1 MNYFVILLTI
11 FVSFS
16 SSESSLNYQKLYQI
30 EHYEIIDF
38 KTNVSEGK
46 TLEHTRIKT
55 PITVKFR
62 AFKKNFNLI
71 LQEDN
76 SIISANAKV
85 YIVADEII
93 KLYPKNIEGS
103 SIYKGT
109 VSGEKQS
116 FVNGY
121 LHRNGFIGKIQF
133 KYETYFIENAFA
145 YLKDETFKDKL
156 IIYKDVDIKFVRC
169 KSFERY
175 WSCFKKKIHHSLYT
189 NSPYYKENWRS
200 HFVQKSTV
208 DEQLMCNIEIMAD
221 HTFVENFNRDRGTV
235 IAEMLYHVKVA
246 DRVFRNLDFNKEGA
260 PKGIRI
266 NVEKITVIENPYN
279 PTYYLNGYVDKA
291 TAYSKLL
298 AENSKQ
304 ARCMF
309 IAFCHRDF
317 HGKVGQ
323 AFTNGVCH
331 GNTKGKSINVAF
343 VTSIANERR
352 VPKMEISKSLLHEMG
367 HSFGSTHDPPN
378 DPVCSP
384 GDRRDYSG
392 NYIMY
397 GALIANYTDGSLYNN
412 WKFSP
417 CSKNEI
423 YDNLFVDKGAFC
435 MTKPKSI
442 CGNGITEPGEECD
455 CGSTESCQKL
465 DPCCN
470 PPGSRAPCTLLKQS
484 QNFCS
489 PREGDCC
496 NEKCE
501 FVAKEKQRQ
510 CFVYTPC
517 REKILHCNGLS
528 PFCPEV
534 ILPDGTSCSG
544 PNVCKSGSCLV
555 DVCKNNGLQLCKCP
569 KSLECQICCTD
580 KEGNCKSTSER
591 KIFLP
596 NNTIFAVFP
605 GTPCNDNSGKCLKD
619 GTCYSEYIPGN
630 WWNTFW
636 PYLLPVPLYL
646 TFHLFMFLYRYSK
659 TKLLDLKSDKKID
672 N

>member
-1 MNYFVILLTI
+1 MNSLVILLNI

-16 SSESSLNYQKLYQI
+16 LSVSLLNYKKLDQI
-30 EHYEIIDF
+30 EYYEIIDF
-38 KTNVSEGK
+38 KANFTEGE
-46 TLEHTRIKT
+46 TLENIKIKT
-55 PITVKFR
+55 AITVKFR
-62 AFKKNFNLI
+62 AFKKKFELV

-76 SIISANAKV
+76 SIISPSAKV
-85 YIVADEII
+85 YMVADEII

-109 VSGEKQS
+109 VSGDKQS

-121 LHRNGFIGKIQF
+121 LHRNGFIGKIQL
-133 KYETYFIENAFA
+133 KYETYFTENAFA
-145 YLKDETFKDKL
+145 YFKDETFKDKL
-156 IIYKDVDIKFVRC
+156 IIYKDVDVKPVGC

-175 WSCFKKKIHHSLYT
+175 RSCLNNRIIHQSLNT
-189 NSPYYKENWRS
+189 NLMNDKENGRS
-200 HFVQKSTV
+200 HLLRKSTV
-208 DEQLMCNIEIMAD
+208 DEQNTLMCNIEVMAD
-221 HTFVENFNRDRGTV
+221 HTFVDHFNRDRGTV

-246 DRVFRNLDFNKEGA
+246 DKVFRNLDFNKEDA

-266 NVEKITVIENPYN
+266 NVEKITVIENPNN
-279 PTYYLNGYVDKA
+279 PTYYLNSYVDKA
-291 TAYSKLL
+291 TAYSELL
-298 AENSKQ
+298 AANSKQ
-304 ARCMF
+304 TWCMF

-317 HGKVGQ
+317 QGKVGQ

-331 GNTKGKSINVAF
+331 GNTKGTSINVAF
-343 VTSIANERR
+343 VSIIANERR

-367 HSFGSTHDPPN
+367 HSFGSSHDPPN

-384 GDRRDYSG
+384 GDRRDYLG
-392 NYIMY
+392 NYVMY
-397 GALIANYTDGSLYNN
+397 GALISNYTDGSLYNN

-417 CSKNEI
+417 CSKNQI

-435 MTKPKSI
+435 MKKPKSI
-442 CGNGITEPGEECD
+442 CGNGITEQGEECD
-455 CGSTESCQKL
+455 CGSPEYCEKL

-501 FVAKEKQRQ
+501 FLAKEGQRQ

-517 REKILHCNGLS
+517 REKILYCNGLS

-544 PNVCKSGSCLV
+544 PNICKSGSCLV

-569 KSLECQICCTD
+569 KSLECQICCVD
-580 KEGNCKSTSER
+580 KE
-591 KIFLP
+591 
-596 NNTIFAVFP
+596 
-605 GTPCNDNSGKCLKD
+605 GTPCNNNSGMCLPN
-619 GTCYSEYIPGN
+619 GTCYSKHISGN

-636 PYLLPVPLYL
+636 PYLLPVPLFMTL
-646 TFHLFMFLYRYSK
+646 RHSMFLYRYSK
-659 TKLLDLKSDKKID
+659 MKLLNFKSERK
-672 N
+672 NWQ